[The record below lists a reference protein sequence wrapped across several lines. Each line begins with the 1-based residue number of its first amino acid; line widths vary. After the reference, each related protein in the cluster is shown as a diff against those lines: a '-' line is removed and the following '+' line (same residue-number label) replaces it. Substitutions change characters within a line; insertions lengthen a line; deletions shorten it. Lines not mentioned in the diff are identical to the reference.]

1 MPAYQAQR
9 YRQLVDR
16 FEEVARVHVG
26 TYVHVTDLC
35 RLAGINERTLLR
47 AFRSVHGI
55 GPYRYVRNLR
65 LNEVRRALASDDI
78 TVTQAAMQFGFRELG
93 RFGVLYREAFGPG
106 SAPHTQD
113 RSLRPRTSF
122 PRFKPMIPP
131 MLVSSACS
139 PGPTC
144 PRGKALNLRSVSGK
158 SGHERAARTR
168 QKRPC

>member
-1 MPAYQAQR
+1 MPNYQAQR

-16 FEEVARVHVG
+16 FEEVVRIHVG

-65 LNEVRRALASDDI
+65 LNEVRRALASEDI

-93 RFGVLYREAFGPG
+93 RFGVMYREAFGE
-106 SAPHTQD
+106 
-113 RSLRPRTSF
+113 
-122 PRFKPMIPP
+122 
-131 MLVSSACS
+131 S
-139 PGPTC
+139 PSET
-144 PRGKALNLRSVSGK
+144 RRRI
-158 SGHERAARTR
+158 RAANGRSGREAPIIQRRRR
-168 QKRPC
+168 QAQANGARRHE

>member
-1 MPAYQAQR
+1 MSNYQAQR

-16 FEEVARVHVG
+16 FEEVARAQVG

-93 RFGVLYREAFGPG
+93 RFGVMYREAFGE
-106 SAPHTQD
+106 
-113 RSLRPRTSF
+113 
-122 PRFKPMIPP
+122 
-131 MLVSSACS
+131 S
-139 PGPTC
+139 PSET
-144 PRGKALNLRSVSGK
+144 RRRI
-158 SGHERAARTR
+158 RAAPGRSGR
-168 QKRPC
+168 EAPIIRRRPPQAQANGARRHD